1 MAIGNSLNDNPLKE
15 FKRKCGSEDEVIS
28 EKDFA
33 ELLIAYA
40 GFPPKKKVKMLKRVR
55 KAFKAAPPTDEG
67 EEEGA
72 EEGSKSPGRKAKITH
87 QGQVG

>member
-1 MAIGNSLNDNPLKE
+1 
-15 FKRKCGSEDEVIS
+15 
-28 EKDFA
+28 
-33 ELLIAYA
+33 
-40 GFPPKKKVKMLKRVR
+40 MLKRVR

-87 QGQVG
+87 QGQVE